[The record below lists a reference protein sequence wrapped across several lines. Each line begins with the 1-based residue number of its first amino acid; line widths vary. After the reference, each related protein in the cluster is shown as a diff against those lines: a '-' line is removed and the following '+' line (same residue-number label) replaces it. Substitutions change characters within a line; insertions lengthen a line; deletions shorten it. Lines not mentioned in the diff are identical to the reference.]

1 MRHLM
6 IMAVALLLICSC
18 ASCQKADRSRDDAI
32 SSALRELVVASSDDL
47 KSYTFFMKMEL
58 DMVVE
63 NLSSG
68 QSQRLQTRSIGFGL
82 VNMTDKA
89 LKLAIA
95 SLTLAPGD
103 EGNSSAMALEEY
115 LQNETIYIKMNGN
128 WTALTLSGLGGAWS
142 RQNPLEQ
149 QADMLNL
156 SRLTLIGSEMVEGEE
171 CYKVRAEVDI
181 ASYADLL
188 SREAAA
194 YVPFLPMNIPD
205 LFRNASLEVHYWI
218 SKESHLIKRADISET
233 LYMTTPSMEQLAAGE
248 ENTAISITSTISM
261 LFDGFNECINIALP
275 AKASAAQLLQI
286 PSYPQSEAV
295 ALSPVDEMGLNETA
309 VTEPLAAMADAL
321 PDNAGAVLGSQSQEN
336 SSRLKASNTTINGMM
351 INNTYAETRLPLPD
365 PRPGIIH

>member
-1 MRHLM
+1 
-6 IMAVALLLICSC
+6 
-18 ASCQKADRSRDDAI
+18 
-32 SSALRELVVASSDDL
+32 
-47 KSYTFFMKMEL
+47 
-58 DMVVE
+58 
-63 NLSSG
+63 
-68 QSQRLQTRSIGFGL
+68 
-82 VNMTDKA
+82 
-89 LKLAIA
+89 
-95 SLTLAPGD
+95 
-103 EGNSSAMALEEY
+103 
-115 LQNETIYIKMNGN
+115 
-128 WTALTLSGLGGAWS
+128 
-142 RQNPLEQ
+142 
-149 QADMLNL
+149 MLNL

-261 LFDGFNECINIALP
+261 LFDGFNESINIALP

>member
-1 MRHLM
+1 M

-261 LFDGFNECINIALP
+261 LFDGFNESINITLP
-275 AKASAAQLLQI
+275 AEASAAQLLQI